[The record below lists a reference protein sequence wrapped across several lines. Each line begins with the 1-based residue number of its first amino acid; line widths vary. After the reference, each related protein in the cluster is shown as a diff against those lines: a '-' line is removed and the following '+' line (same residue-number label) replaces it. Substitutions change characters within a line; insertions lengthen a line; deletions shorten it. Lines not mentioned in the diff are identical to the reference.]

1 MTEKGRVTAPVKLT
15 KRARIIAAP
24 VLVLVLAL
32 AVFAAHQ
39 LRREL
44 TACFE
49 WPDVELLVED
59 EPQPDYAYS
68 EYYGGDR
75 PFVNICTG
83 ADLLFR
89 DKRGTDYYYVPSL
102 EYIGMLFMP
111 EYAHCVIRAPSD
123 TEYLSISCSQ
133 GGLDKGPRS
142 VSVYR
147 LSIETAEKLP
157 QHPWDDGTTLLPPAA
172 YGTEVPLE
180 KHGGSYCIYE
190 PELDCVYVCRSVW
203 DNGVA
208 EHAWLVTEE

>member
-68 EYYGGDR
+68 EFYGGDR

-102 EYIGMLFMP
+102 E
-111 EYAHCVIRAPSD
+111 
-123 TEYLSISCSQ
+123 SISCSQ

-180 KHGGSYCIYE
+180 KHGGSYRIYE

>member
-1 MTEKGRVTAPVKLT
+1 M
-15 KRARIIAAP
+15 
-24 VLVLVLAL
+24 
-32 AVFAAHQ
+32 
-39 LRREL
+39 
-44 TACFE
+44 ACFE

-68 EYYGGDR
+68 EFYGGDR

-83 ADLLFR
+83 ADLRF
-89 DKRGTDYYYVPSL
+89 DAQGGAGSYYVPSL

-147 LSIETAEKLP
+147 LSLETAEKLP

-180 KHGGSYCIYE
+180 KHGGSYRIYE

>member
-1 MTEKGRVTAPVKLT
+1 MQNRAVKRVLA
-15 KRARIIAAP
+15 
-24 VLVLVLAL
+24 AL
-32 AVFAAHQ
+32 AVLIVLAAAAFGAHQ

-59 EPQPDYAYS
+59 EPQPDYTYS

-142 VSVYR
+142 V
-147 LSIETAEKLP
+147 
-157 QHPWDDGTTLLPPAA
+157 
-172 YGTEVPLE
+172 
-180 KHGGSYCIYE
+180 
-190 PELDCVYVCRSVW
+190 W

>member
-1 MTEKGRVTAPVKLT
+1 MQNRAVKRVLA
-15 KRARIIAAP
+15 
-24 VLVLVLAL
+24 AL
-32 AVFAAHQ
+32 AVLIVLAAAAFGAHQ

-59 EPQPDYAYS
+59 EPQPDYSYS
-68 EYYGGDR
+68 EFYGGDR

-83 ADLLFR
+83 ADLLF
-89 DKRGTDYYYVPSL
+89 DAQGGAGSYYVPSL

-133 GGLDKGPRS
+133 GGMNKGPRS

-147 LSIETAEKLP
+147 LSLETAEKLP
-157 QHPWDDGTTLLPPAA
+157 QPSRDDDTTLLLPAV

-180 KHGGSYCIYE
+180 KHGGTYRIYE

-208 EHAWLVTEE
+208 EYAWLVMQE